1 MTHTCAVSL
10 APAKTCRRVAALV
23 QRLTDDEIVCS
34 ACVYTRYCR
43 WWGREME
50 EPSIVFVVFLL
61 KKTHIHI
68 LVLCWCTT
76 TLQSIRTLA
85 AWRCIF
91 SRKSKSHAHAQNT
104 HASMPPDALTLSEVF
119 AYESEYW
126 ASSMTHSFPLPAGL
140 GKRRNERRAA
150 SALSKQTNKCVSL
163 CACV

>member
-1 MTHTCAVSL
+1 MHRNKNAASKEDSVTWHAVKEVNSPARAKRSRNNTFFEKKKCYMTHTCAVSL

-50 EPSIVFVVFLL
+50 EPSIVFVVFFIF

-104 HASMPPDALTLSEVF
+104 HASMPPDAHF
-119 AYESEYW
+119 
-126 ASSMTHSFPLPAGL
+126 
-140 GKRRNERRAA
+140 
-150 SALSKQTNKCVSL
+150 
-163 CACV
+163 